1 MRMKKTLNLVLI
13 AVLLLSSALLIL
25 WSLKLNSRDDRGIGQ
40 LPSPVPTA
48 EERQRPSIITVEEK
62 ISVESLVESLQDVGK
77 LVTEE
82 YFFTELVEYS
92 SVKTLWKIT
101 LPWTKS
107 AFLISYDGTVSAGV
121 DLTGVTVELDEASKT
136 VRVLTPEAEIMAV
149 DIDYDSFVC
158 YSENSGIGN
167 RISIRDFN
175 DALQS
180 VEKTAREKAI
190 EKGVL
195 DRAQEHADFLIR
207 QIISS
212 LVDLGEYSLTIES
225 IPA

>member
-1 MRMKKTLNLVLI
+1 MRMKKTLNIVLI
-13 AVLLLSSALLIL
+13 IVLLLSSAALIL
-25 WSLKLNSRDDRGIGQ
+25 WSMKLNTSTGTGLGP
-40 LPSPVPTA
+40 LPSPEA
-48 EERQRPSIITVEEK
+48 AKEERERPSIITVEEK
-62 ISVESLVESLQDVGK
+62 ISVESLVDSLRDVGK

-82 YFFTELVEYS
+82 YFFTEVVEYS

-107 AFLISYDGTVSAGV
+107 AFLISYDGTVSAGI
-121 DLTGVTVELDEASKT
+121 DLSGVTVELDEDAKSI
-136 VRVLTPEAEIMAV
+136 RVLTPEAEIMAV

-167 RISIRDFN
+167 RISIRDYN

-180 VEKTAREKAI
+180 VEKTAREKAV

-212 LVDLGEYSLTIES
+212 LVDLGEYSLKIER